1 MENVDSPA
9 KQAALD
15 NKSAYAGNVSPD
27 PELDVDQ
34 LGEQAGLNIKPEH
47 PLSVEEDFE
56 KRDQNR
62 YELDVDSKQKTAKPS
77 ESVPSE
83 SVMDEIEI
91 VKTETGQIEGIHT
104 QPVESGTYDS

>member
-1 MENVDSPA
+1 MENEDSAA

-27 PELDVDQ
+27 PELDTEQ
-34 LGEQAGLNIKPEH
+34 LGEQAGLNVKPEH
-47 PLSVEEDFE
+47 PLSIEADLE

-62 YELDVDSKQKTAKPS
+62 YELDVDSKEEAA
-77 ESVPSE
+77 EASE
-83 SVMDEIEI
+83 SVMDEIEV

-104 QPVESGTYDS
+104 QPVDSGTYSS

>member
-1 MENVDSPA
+1 MENVDSLA

-15 NKSAYAGNVSPD
+15 NKSAYAGNLSPD
-27 PELDVDQ
+27 PEIDVEQ

-47 PLSVEEDFE
+47 PLSIEEDFE

-62 YELDVDSKQKTAKPS
+62 YELDVDSKQEAPKTD
-77 ESVPSE
+77 E
-83 SVMDEIEI
+83 SVMNDLEI

-104 QPVESGTYDS
+104 QPVESGTYGS

>member
-1 MENVDSPA
+1 MENEDSTA

-15 NKSAYAGNVSPD
+15 NKSAYAGNISPD
-27 PELDVDQ
+27 PELDTEQ

-47 PLSVEEDFE
+47 PLSVKADLE

-62 YELDVDSKQKTAKPS
+62 YELDVDSKQETPEAN
-77 ESVPSE
+77 ESL
-83 SVMDEIEI
+83 MDELEI

-104 QPVESGTYDS
+104 QPVESGTYSD